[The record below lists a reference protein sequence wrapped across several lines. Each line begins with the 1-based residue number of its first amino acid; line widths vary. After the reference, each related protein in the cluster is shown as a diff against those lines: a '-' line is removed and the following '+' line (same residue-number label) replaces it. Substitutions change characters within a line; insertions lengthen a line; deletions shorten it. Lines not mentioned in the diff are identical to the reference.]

1 MERMEKEKEKLIVIL
16 FTFNLDSEILPSK
29 YIPKVCRK
37 INDKSMIYLAVEL
50 ANKLSPHSIFI
61 HCNKYNISSIN
72 KELKSFKNQKNISFV
87 FDLSVF
93 SSFSSV
99 LAFPAYSSVLAF
111 PAYSPLISLKTLKYM
126 CSFKDYCKCKNNLFY
141 LSSSFISHSFSPF
154 ISSEQKDSLLSNVKK
169 LKDNLML
176 LEDEMLEVNSQ
187 EEYDKAKEL
196 YNKRINAFS

>member
-1 MERMEKEKEKLIVIL
+1 MEREKENEKEKLTVIL
-16 FTFNLDSEILPSK
+16 FTFNLDAEILPSK

-50 ANKLSPHSIFI
+50 ANKLSPHTIFI

-87 FDLSVF
+87 FDIFFLKDNF
-93 SSFSSV
+93 SF
-99 LAFPAYSSVLAF
+99 SSVLAF

-126 CSFKDYCKCKNNLFY
+126 CSFKNVVSGEQQNIKDYCKCKNNLFY
-141 LSSSFISHSFSPF
+141 ISSSFIPSP
-154 ISSEQKDSLLSNVKK
+154 ISSKDSLLSSVKK
-169 LKDNLML
+169 LKDNVFL

>member
-1 MERMEKEKEKLIVIL
+1 MEKEKEKLGIIL
-16 FTFNLDSEILPSK
+16 FTFNLDAEILPSK

-50 ANKLSPHSIFI
+50 ANKLSPHYIFI

-72 KELKSFKNQKNISFV
+72 KELKNFKNQKNISFV
-87 FDLSVF
+87 FDIFFLKDNF
-93 SSFSSV
+93 SF
-99 LAFPAYSSVLAF
+99 SSVLAF

-126 CSFKDYCKCKNNLFY
+126 CNFKDYCKCKNNFF
-141 LSSSFISHSFSPF
+141 FISHSFSK
-154 ISSEQKDSLLSNVKK
+154 ILSEQKEKEKDSLLSSVKK